1 MGQKPPTKLHTFW
14 KGPMQVISNN
24 GAEYKVHDLV
34 RNHTISVPVSR
45 LKRFEHDAERVD
57 PLQIAAK
64 DNEEDEVDSIL
75 SHVRD
80 PQRKS
85 SMDFLVKWTGYDDS
99 ENLWLPWSE
108 LRLNPKLHTYLRE
121 QNLEKLIPK

>member
-1 MGQKPPTKLHTFW
+1 MR
-14 KGPMQVISNN
+14 VISNN

-34 RNHTISVPVSR
+34 RNHTISVHVSR
-45 LKRFEHDAERVD
+45 LKRFEHDTARVD

-75 SHVRD
+75 SHVGD
-80 PQRKS
+80 PKRKS